1 MTMKKEEQATVT
13 ISAEYL
19 CGHEVSELVSADS
32 VLYYEVTLI
41 DFTKVTFFNS
51 SNTNS
56 MK

>member
-19 CGHEVSELVSADS
+19 CSHEVSELVSVDS
-32 VLYYEVTLI
+32 VLHYEVTLI
-41 DFTKVTFFNS
+41 DFTKVTYSKS
-51 SNTNS
+51 SSTNS